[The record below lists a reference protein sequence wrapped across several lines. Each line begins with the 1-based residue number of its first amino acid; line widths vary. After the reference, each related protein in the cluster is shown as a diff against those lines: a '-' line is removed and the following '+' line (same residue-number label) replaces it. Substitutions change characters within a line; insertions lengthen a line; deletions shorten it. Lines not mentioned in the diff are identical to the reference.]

1 MPAESFDACVTDP
14 PYELGFMGKAW
25 DQRGVAFDPVTWAAV
40 LRVLKPGAH
49 LMAFGGTRTFHRMAV
64 AIEDAGFE
72 LRDTVMWMYGT
83 GFPKSHDVSKAVHAT
98 LTVGG
103 SSPRNRRQAQMGAAY
118 VEGETAGKI
127 GVERAME
134 RVRSAS
140 RPMAVE
146 DMNPEAAAWQGWGTA
161 LKPAWEPI
169 IVARK
174 PLIGTVAENVLQH
187 GTGALNIDGCR
198 IEGGERPWREARRN
212 EDSDEARNAYG
223 KGLAGSM
230 AVENTTQ
237 GRWPANVIH
246 DGSDEVL
253 AAFGAYGEKGGGDKR
268 NGNSGRRPGGF
279 GGVGSD
285 KGDGGPNAAVYADSG
300 TAARFFYSAKASK
313 ADRAGSKHPT
323 VKPLALMRYLCR
335 LVTPPGGS
343 VLDPF
348 AGSGTTGEAACLE
361 GFTPTLIEAEAE
373 HVADIR
379 RRMARTPLDSRRAPV
394 LTCYNDQPTGAKMP
408 TLITFATDNPED
420 AKRIMEALYGAPAQE
435 ALPLPATPKAPRGA
449 AAKAPDPAST
459 VTTTVTPPAA
469 PAAPVPTPPAA
480 VVPPP
485 TPAPP
490 PPAPVAA
497 PVAQAQPEPGWT
509 MEHVKGMAKAFL
521 TNPKGG
527 PDKLEEVLKRHGA
540 EAVGTAS
547 PGVWHLLY
555 ADMAAILEA
564 A

>member
-1 MPAESFDACVTDP
+1 M
-14 PYELGFMGKAW
+14 
-25 DQRGVAFDPVTWAAV
+25 
-40 LRVLKPGAH
+40 
-49 LMAFGGTRTFHRMAV
+49 
-64 AIEDAGFE
+64 
-72 LRDTVMWMYGT
+72 
-83 GFPKSHDVSKAVHAT
+83 
-98 LTVGG
+98 
-103 SSPRNRRQAQMGAAY
+103 
-118 VEGETAGKI
+118 
-127 GVERAME
+127 
-134 RVRSAS
+134 
-140 RPMAVE
+140 
-146 DMNPEAAAWQGWGTA
+146 
-161 LKPAWEPI
+161 
-169 IVARK
+169 ARK

-198 IEGGERPWREARRN
+198 IGTETVRSNHTAMLAHGGENARPWHQ
-212 EDSDEARNAYG
+212 G
-223 KGLAGSM
+223 HQPTTH
-230 AVENTTQ
+230 ENV

-253 AAFGAYGEKGGGDKR
+253 AAFGAYG
-268 NGNSGRRPGGF
+268 
-279 GGVGSD
+279 SD
-285 KGDGGPNAAVYADSG
+285 KGQAATLRATGRARPTKNALGNMAPPIPCEPRDALGS
-300 TAARFFYSAKASK
+300 AARFFYSAKASK

-335 LVTPPGGS
+335 LVTPPGGR

-361 GFTPTLIEAEAE
+361 GFAPTLIEAEAE
-373 HVADIR
+373 HVADIQ
-379 RRMARTPLDSRRAPV
+379 RRMARTPLDTRHRQV
-394 LTCYNDQPTGAKMP
+394 LTCYNQQTTTPGVAMP

-435 ALPLPATPKAPRGA
+435 ALPLPATPPRGA

-469 PAAPVPTPPAA
+469 PAASPPTPPAA

-490 PPAPVAA
+490 APVAA
-497 PVAQAQPEPGWT
+497 PVAQEQPEPGWT

-527 PDKLEEVLKRHGA
+527 PDKLEEVLKKHGA